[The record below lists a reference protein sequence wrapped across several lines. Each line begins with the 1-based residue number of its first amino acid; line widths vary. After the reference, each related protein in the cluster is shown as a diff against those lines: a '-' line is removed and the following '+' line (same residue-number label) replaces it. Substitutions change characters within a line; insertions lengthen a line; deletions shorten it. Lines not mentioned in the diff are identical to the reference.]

1 MYETSYIAERSDV
14 SVAAKLDL
22 EHSFIGAVTVG
33 ERGQVVIPA
42 DARKELDI
50 HTGDRLLVMG
60 HPNREGLVLLKV
72 EAVREFLTHLA
83 AGLSMAEEEPVS
95 AERPESPARESV
107 SEGEVEK

>member
-1 MYETSYIAERSDV
+1 MTP
-14 SVAAKLDL
+14 KLDL
-22 EHSFIGAVTVG
+22 EHGFIGAVTVG

-60 HPNREGLVLLKV
+60 HPNRDGLMLFKV
-72 EAVREFLTHLA
+72 EAVREFLSHLA
-83 AGLSMAEEEPVS
+83 AGLSVAEGEPVS
-95 AERPESPARESV
+95 AEYAEPAANGRARKSV